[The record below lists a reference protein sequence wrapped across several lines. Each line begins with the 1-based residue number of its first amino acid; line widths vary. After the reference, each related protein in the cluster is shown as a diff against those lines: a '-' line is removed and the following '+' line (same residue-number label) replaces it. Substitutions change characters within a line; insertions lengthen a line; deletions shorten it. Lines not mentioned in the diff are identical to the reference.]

1 LLRFRLKTLEVS
13 AAISVRKFRKK
24 MSQANIILDYLIE
37 NRESMVDF
45 LSRLVLAES
54 PSTSPEAQALPLTIL
69 WEALDELHYEAKV
82 VPGRESGGYLQAI
95 PKEHVPEIKG
105 SDDGVQPSQ
114 LLLGHCDTVWP
125 LGTLKQ
131 MPLVVQDNIVRGPGV
146 FDMKGGLTQMIFSLR
161 ALRDIGLSAVY
172 VPKVLIN
179 SDEEIGSHESLPVI
193 LKLARQVKRAFILEP
208 ALGLGGKLKTARK
221 GVGRFEIV
229 AHGRAAHAG
238 LDPGKGVS
246 AVLALSYLVQNL
258 HALNDPEKG
267 ISVNVGIIEGGLQ
280 ANVIPP
286 QCRAVVDV
294 RVPTKED
301 ARRLEETIFGLSAA
315 NHDIRLEITG
325 RFGRPPL
332 EPTPENQALWR
343 TALRLGAEL
352 GTSLDQGIAG
362 GGSDGNYTSLHTATL
377 DGLGAVGDGAHA
389 DHEFIFIDKM
399 IERTALLTLLL
410 ITP

>member
-1 LLRFRLKTLEVS
+1 
-13 AAISVRKFRKK
+13 
-24 MSQANIILDYLIE
+24 
-37 NRESMVDF
+37 MVDF

-69 WEALDELHYEAKV
+69 WEAFDELDYAAKV

-95 PKEHVPEIKG
+95 PKEQAPEIKG
-105 SDDGVQPSQ
+105 SNNRTQASQ

-161 ALRDIGLSAVY
+161 ALREIGLSPAY
-172 VPKVLIN
+172 APTVLVN
-179 SDEEIGSHESLPVI
+179 SDEEIGSRESLPVI
-193 LKLARQVKRAFILEP
+193 LELARQVKRAFILEP

-221 GVGRFEIV
+221 GVGRFEVV

-246 AVLALSYLVQNL
+246 AVLALSYLVQDL

-267 ISVNVGIIEGGLQ
+267 ISVNVGLIEGGLQ

-301 ARRLEETIFGLSAA
+301 ARRLEEAIFGLSAP
-315 NHDIRLEITG
+315 NQDIRLEIAG

-389 DHEFIFIDKM
+389 NHEFIFIDKM
-399 IERTALLTLLL
+399 IERTALLALLL

>member
-1 LLRFRLKTLEVS
+1 MT
-13 AAISVRKFRKK
+13 AHI
-24 MSQANIILDYLIE
+24 SQAKIILDYL
-37 NRESMVDF
+37 NDSRELMVEL
-45 LSRLVLAES
+45 LSKLVLAES

-69 WEALDELHYEAKV
+69 WEALDDLDYAVQV
-82 VPGRESGGYLQAI
+82 VPGRETGGYLRAT
-95 PKEHVPEIKG
+95 PKEKSGENG
-105 SDDGVQPSQ
+105 SQAQQ

-125 LGTLKQ
+125 LGTLKR

-146 FDMKGGLTQMIFSLR
+146 FDMKGGLTQMIFALR
-161 ALRDIGLSAVY
+161 ALRDVGAIPAY
-172 VPKVLIN
+172 APAVLIN
-179 SDEEIGSHESLPVI
+179 TDEEIGSRESLPVI
-193 LKLARQVKRAFILEP
+193 LQQAQQVERAFILEP
-208 ALGLGGKLKTARK
+208 ALGLPGKLKTARK
-221 GVGRFEIV
+221 GVGSFEIV

-246 AVLALSYLVQNL
+246 AVLALSYLVQDL

-280 ANVIPP
+280 PNVIAPE
-286 QCRAVVDV
+286 CRAVVDV
-294 RVPTKED
+294 RAPTKMD
-301 ARRLEETIFGLSAA
+301 AKRLEEAIIGLSLPMP
-315 NHDIRLEITG
+315 DIRLEITG

-343 TALRLGAEL
+343 TAEVLAREL
-352 GTSLDQGIAG
+352 GTTLDQGMAG

-399 IERTALLTLLL
+399 IERTALLALLL
-410 ITP
+410 LTP

>member
-1 LLRFRLKTLEVS
+1 M
-13 AAISVRKFRKK
+13 A
-24 MSQANIILDYLIE
+24 QANVILDYLE
-37 NRESMVDF
+37 ESRQSMVDF

-54 PSTSPEAQALPLTIL
+54 PSSSPESQALPMTIL
-69 WEALDELHYEAKV
+69 WEALDELEYGVQV
-82 VPGRESGGYLQAI
+82 VPGRETGGYLLAM
-95 PKEHVPEIKG
+95 PREKPPEIRRYDHG
-105 SDDGVQPSQ
+105 AQPRQ

-131 MPLVVQDNIVRGPGV
+131 MPLVVQDNIIRGPGV

-161 ALRDIGLSAVY
+161 VLKEIGWPPVY
-172 VPKVLIN
+172 EPTVLVN
-179 SDEEIGSHESLPVI
+179 TDEEIGSRESLPVI

-208 ALGLGGKLKTARK
+208 ALGLSGKLKTARK

-238 LDPGKGVS
+238 LDPGKGAS
-246 AVLALSYLVQNL
+246 AVLALSYLVQDL

-294 RVPTKED
+294 RVPTQED
-301 ARRLEETIFGLSAA
+301 ARRLEETIFGLSFP
-315 NHDIRLEITG
+315 NPDIRLEITG
-325 RFGRPPL
+325 RFNRPPL
-332 EPTPENQALWR
+332 ELTPENQALWR
-343 TALRLGAEL
+343 TAVGLGADL
-352 GTSLDQGIAG
+352 GISLDQGIAG

-399 IERTALLTLLL
+399 IERTALLALLL